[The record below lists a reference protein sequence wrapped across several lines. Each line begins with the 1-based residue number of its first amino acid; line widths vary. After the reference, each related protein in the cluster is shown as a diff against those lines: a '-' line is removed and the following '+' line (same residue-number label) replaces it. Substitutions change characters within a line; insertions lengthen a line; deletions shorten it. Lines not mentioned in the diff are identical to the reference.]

1 MDWKRILILT
11 LVSLVMT
18 CFSAAG
24 FICRS
29 RINARANQNS
39 TAVVEVK
46 TKPTEA
52 VVAFIAAYS
61 VFSHPRCM
69 NCHPAGNAPLQG
81 DDSHPHAFRV
91 QRGPDGNGVTALR
104 CSNCH
109 QATNASGAHAPPG
122 APFPAE
128 TKESLFKPRWHLP
141 TAKMPLVFEGRTA
154 GQLCRQLKDRNQN
167 GGLSL
172 QQLLQHVSSDPLVL
186 WGWNPGEGRTTPP
199 MSHEEFVAKVNE
211 WINNGAACPK

>member
-1 MDWKRILILT
+1 
-11 LVSLVMT
+11 MT

-29 RINARANQNS
+29 RINARATQNS